1 MTQTRGGRGTGRW
14 LPEIRPRR
22 PRREEAAGLRP
33 ARPRAQGASWAT
45 PGAAGGRAHGGPR
58 RRTGSAGTKPQGRR
72 LSEGRGDPAPTDP
85 VGARAERGAAR
96 ANGGYAGRGP
106 GTQKRPRGRPGEP
119 VGGCG
124 AEGRRP
130 VGAWG
135 LPGPRG
141 GSRGRP
147 RGAPE
152 ARAAR
157 PGPARRSKPAR
168 SDVSPAPRPLWETAS
183 TSR

>member
-1 MTQTRGGRGTGRW
+1 MKAAET
-14 LPEIRPRR
+14 PPRR
-22 PRREEAAGLRP
+22 TR
-33 ARPRAQGASWAT
+33 W
-45 PGAAGGRAHGGPR
+45 GP
-58 RRTGSAGTKPQGRR
+58 
-72 LSEGRGDPAPTDP
+72 
-85 VGARAERGAAR
+85 RAERGAAR
-96 ANGGYAGRGP
+96 ANGGYVGRGP

-130 VGAWG
+130 VGLWG

-152 ARAAR
+152 ARPAQLGPRSPQGASR
-157 PGPARRSKPAR
+157 PGLARQSKPAR
-168 SDVSPAPRPLWETAS
+168 SDVSPAPPTALGNGFHVSVTGLLREPEIKGNKSGRPPPGGSREPQASETRAAS
-183 TSR
+183 SGSRRGSAVKHRPYDPGRSGFETQ